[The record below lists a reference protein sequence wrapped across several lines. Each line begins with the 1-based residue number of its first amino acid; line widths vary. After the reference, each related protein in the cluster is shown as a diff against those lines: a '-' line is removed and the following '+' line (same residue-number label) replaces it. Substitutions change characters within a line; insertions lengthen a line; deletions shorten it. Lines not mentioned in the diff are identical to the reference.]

1 MSTLQNAE
9 DKDLSA
15 TENEDS
21 LEIEIEDD
29 TPEEDRGREPMPKEI
44 VDKLEVDELDEI
56 SKEKAKQLKK
66 VWHDER
72 RAKEAAARERDE
84 AVRIAR
90 RFAEENQ
97 TLKKSLTSGE
107 QVYIGTAKQA
117 FERELELAKREFKE
131 AYDSGD
137 AERVAEAQE
146 KLMAAKINLKSA
158 ESYTPVYNFPETLQQ
173 PEYPIQNT
181 DNGQWSAQAV
191 QQQQVPQPDPKALSW
206 QERNKWFG
214 EDRKMTA
221 FAYGLHE
228 DLVSEGIDP
237 NSDEYYAQIDK
248 EIRRRFPERFEN
260 ERSERKRP
268 NTVVASARRTTGPKK
283 VTLTASQVSLAKRL
297 NLTPEQYAR
306 ELLKLEMGNAN
317 V

>member
-44 VDKLEVDELDEI
+44 VDKLEVDELDEF

-72 RAKEAAARERDE
+72 RAKESAARERDE
-84 AVRIAR
+84 AVKIAQR
-90 RFAEENQ
+90 LAYENQ
-97 TLKKSLTSGE
+97 TLKKTLGDGE
-107 QVYIGTAKQA
+107 KVYIGTAKQS
-117 FERELELAKREFKE
+117 FSRELELAKREFKE
-131 AYDSGD
+131 AYESGD
-137 AERVAEAQE
+137 ADKVADAQE
-146 KLMAAKINLKSA
+146 KLMAAKINLRNA
-158 ESYTPVYNFPETLQQ
+158 ENYTPVYDYQESLQA
-173 PEYPIQNT
+173 PDFSVHNI
-181 DNGQWSAQAV
+181 DAGQWSAQAEP
-191 QQQQVPQPDPKALSW
+191 QQAPQPDPKALSW

-214 EDRKMTA
+214 EDRVMTSFA
-221 FAYGLHE
+221 FGLHE
-228 DLVSEGIDP
+228 ELVGNGVDP
-237 NSDEYYAQIDK
+237 TSDEYYDSIDK
-248 EIRRRFPERFEN
+248 EIRSRFPEKFKAD
-260 ERSERKRP
+260 RKRP
-268 NTVVASARRTTGPKK
+268 ATVVASARRTTGPKK

>member
-9 DKDLSA
+9 EKDLSV
-15 TENEDS
+15 TENEDG

-44 VDKLEVDELDEI
+44 VEKLEVDELDEI

-72 RAKEAAARERDE
+72 RAKESAARERDE

-97 TLKKSLTSGE
+97 QLKKSLTSGE

-137 AERVAEAQE
+137 AERVADAQE

-158 ESYTPVYNFPETLQQ
+158 ESYTPVYNFSESLQT
-173 PEYPIQNT
+173 PEYPVQNT
-181 DNGQWSAQAV
+181 DNGQWAAQAAP
-191 QQQQVPQPDPKALSW
+191 QQVPQPDPKAMSW

-214 EDRKMTA
+214 EDRVMTA

-228 DLVSEGIDP
+228 DLVSGGSDP
-237 NSDEYYAQIDK
+237 NSDEYYASIDK
-248 EIRRRFPERFEN
+248 EIRRRFPEKFEG
-260 ERSERKRP
+260 ERSKRRP

-283 VTLTASQVSLAKRL
+283 VTLTASQVSIAKRL
-297 NLTPEQYAR
+297 SLTPEQYAR
-306 ELLKLEMGNAN
+306 ELLKLEMGDRN

>member
-9 DKDLSA
+9 ENDLSA
-15 TENEDS
+15 LENADE

-29 TPEEDRGREPMPKEI
+29 TPEEDKGRAPMPKEI
-44 VDKLEVDELDEI
+44 VEKLEVDELDEI

-84 AVRIAR
+84 AVRIAQR
-90 RFAEENQ
+90 LAYENQ
-97 TLKKSLTSGE
+97 TLKKTLGEGE
-107 QVYIGTAKQA
+107 QVYIGTAKRSY
-117 FERELELAKREFKE
+117 EKELELAKREFKE

-137 AERVAEAQE
+137 AERVADAQE
-146 KLMAAKINLKSA
+146 KLMSAKLNLRGA
-158 ESYTPVYNFPETLQQ
+158 ETYTPQYNYQEPLQT
-173 PEYPIQNT
+173 PDFSAHNIDT
-181 DNGQWSAQAV
+181 GKWSAQAES
-191 QQQQVPQPDPKALSW
+191 QQTPQPDPKALSW

-214 EDRKMTA
+214 EDRVMTSFA
-221 FAYGLHE
+221 FGLHE
-228 DLVSEGIDP
+228 ELVGSGIDP
-237 NSDEYYAQIDK
+237 TSDDYYANIDK
-248 EIRRRFPERFEN
+248 EIRRRFPEKFDAEK
-260 ERSERKRP
+260 RKRP

-306 ELLKLEMGNAN
+306 ELLKLEMGDRN